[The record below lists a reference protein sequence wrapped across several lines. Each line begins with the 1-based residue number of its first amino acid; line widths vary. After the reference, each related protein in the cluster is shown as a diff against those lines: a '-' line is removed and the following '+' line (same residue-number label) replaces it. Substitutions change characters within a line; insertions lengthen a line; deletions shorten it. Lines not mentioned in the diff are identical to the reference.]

1 MKDNRL
7 SVLGALNLIK
17 GEGDRE
23 PASGAARRELADAQA
38 SQRRLD
44 APGQGV
50 SDEESPED
58 EEEGATPEQIM
69 SEAMEAEVD
78 HLRAENERLLAEN
91 KRLRAANI
99 ALNARL
105 VAASRDRDA
114 PST

>member
-1 MKDNRL
+1 M
-7 SVLGALNLIK
+7 IK

-44 APGQGV
+44 AMEQGPP
-50 SDEESPED
+50 EEETSED
-58 EEEGATPEQIM
+58 EGDD
-69 SEAMEAEVD
+69 V
-78 HLRAENERLLAEN
+78 LRQENERLLADN